1 MKRRDYNPIIFKLGS
16 PFLKKS
22 KKYPYPSENPH
33 HRSNPAA
40 YLPAP

>member
-22 KKYPYPSENPH
+22 KKYQYLSENPYQ
-33 HRSNPAA
+33 RCNPAA
-40 YLPAP
+40 YLPAS